1 MSDAINNRV
10 LVVFCHPS
18 PESFNASVKEAVLD
32 TIQEAG
38 AEVRVNDLYAREF
51 NPVMEADELRN
62 YLDTGRNR
70 RGLEEDVES
79 ILWCNALVFIYPT
92 WCYGAPAMLKGWLER
107 CLLPGVA
114 FDPTLGDS
122 DTIPRGLAHITRL
135 GVFTTCGASLAL
147 THMMGSPGKN
157 TFLRGVRALLA
168 LRCKTSFVA
177 HYAMDKSTPTSRAA
191 HLRKVRSKMRTLLT

>member
-1 MSDAINNRV
+1 MTDAMNTRV

-18 PESFNASVKEAVLD
+18 PESFNASVKEAVLE
-32 TIQEAG
+32 TIEQAG
-38 AEVRVNDLYAREF
+38 AEFRVNDLYARTF
-51 NPVMEADELRN
+51 NPVMGEDELRN
-62 YLDTGRNR
+62 YLNTGRNR
-70 RGLEEDVES
+70 LGLEEDIGD
-79 ILWCNALVFIYPT
+79 ILWCNALIFIYPT
-92 WCYGAPAMLKGWLER
+92 WCYGLPAMLKGWLER

-157 TFLRGVRALLA
+157 TLLRGVRALLA

-177 HYAMDKSTPTSRAA
+177 HYAMDQSTPTSRAA
-191 HLRKVRSKMRTLLT
+191 HLRKVRTKLHTLLA

>member
-1 MSDAINNRV
+1 MTIETKTRV
-10 LVVFCHPS
+10 LIVFCHPS
-18 PESFNASVKEAVLD
+18 PESFNASVKDAVLEAID
-32 TIQEAG
+32 QAG
-38 AEVRVNDLYAREF
+38 AEVRVNDLYARDF
-51 NPVMEADELRN
+51 NPVMGREELHN

-70 RGLEEDVES
+70 LGLEDDVAD
-79 ILWCNALVFIYPT
+79 ILWCNALIFIYPT
-92 WCYGAPAMLKGWLER
+92 WCYGPPAMLKGWLER

-122 DTIPRGLAHITRL
+122 DTIPRGLAHVTRL

-168 LRCKTSFVA
+168 VRCKTSFVA
-177 HYAMDKSTPTSRAA
+177 HYAMDKSTPSSRAA
-191 HLRKVRSKMRTLLT
+191 HLRKVRTKMRALLA